1 MPDAVRLTIR
11 LDRPTAEAVRREA
24 RRLNTSVSAVVS
36 AAVRQRAMVERDPA
50 PGRATPITDSL
61 AGIAAGAPGGRDAHR
76 TPLERKHR

>member
-24 RRLNTSVSAVVS
+24 RRLNTSVSA
-36 AAVRQRAMVERDPA
+36 AVRQRATVERDPA
-50 PGRATPITDSL
+50 PSRATPITDSL

-76 TPLERKHR
+76 THLERKHR